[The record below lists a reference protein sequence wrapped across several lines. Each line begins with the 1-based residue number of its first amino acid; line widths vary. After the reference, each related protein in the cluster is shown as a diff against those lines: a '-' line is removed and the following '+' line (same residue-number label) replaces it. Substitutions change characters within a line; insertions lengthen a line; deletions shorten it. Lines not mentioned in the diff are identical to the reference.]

1 MSKKRN
7 NSGQRTFAALR
18 SARAIPDGYYSGDK
32 PNPNLRRFVE
42 ENATPYDH
50 DFKPSKTKVEK
61 ADIDTV
67 VGEFRKFLET
77 ALDGDARAESTIV
90 EIR

>member
-1 MSKKRN
+1 M
-7 NSGQRTFAALR
+7 
-18 SARAIPDGYYSGDK
+18 
-32 PNPNLRRFVE
+32 
-42 ENATPYDH
+42 NATTHDH
-50 DFKPSKTKVEK
+50 DFKPSKTKLEK

>member
-1 MSKKRN
+1 MAKKKPDPR
-7 NSGQRTFAALR
+7 RPTFESLR
-18 SARAIPDGYYSGDK
+18 PRCTIPEGYYSGDK

-42 ENATPYDH
+42 ENATPHDH
-50 DFKPSKTKVEK
+50 DFKPSKTKLEK
-61 ADIDTV
+61 GDIDTV

>member
-1 MSKKRN
+1 MSNKRN
-7 NSGQRTFAALR
+7 NSAQRTFDAFP
-18 SARAIPDGYYSGDK
+18 SARAIPEGYYSGDK

>member
-1 MSKKRN
+1 MVH
-7 NSGQRTFAALR
+7 L
-18 SARAIPDGYYSGDK
+18 
-32 PNPNLRRFVE
+32 
-42 ENATPYDH
+42 H

-61 ADIDTV
+61 ADIETV

>member
-1 MSKKRN
+1 V
-7 NSGQRTFAALR
+7 ALVK
-18 SARAIPDGYYSGDK
+18 RAIIR
-32 PNPNLRRFVE
+32 LQ
-42 ENATPYDH
+42 
-50 DFKPSKTKVEK
+50 DFHPSKATIER
-61 ADIDTV
+61 ADIETV